1 MPLVFNGSLCPRWAP
16 CLDQW
21 CLVLLLTRRV
31 TSGSGSAIEKAP
43 VLSTTM
49 NNSVILYWLLD
60 YCFKVR
66 RDYILLRPRVT
77 TLISPSPHPFPHH
90 HTHFP
95 VTTPISLSPHPL
107 PRHHT
112 HFPVT
117 HFPATTLISRWVDYI
132 YRLVLYIPN
141 TYSTDYSVWQ
151 LVPGGLPWQS
161 CHGDLLLL
169 PILPRSQDCSIACYV
184 A

>member
-31 TSGSGSAIEKAP
+31 TSGSESAIEKAP

-49 NNSVILYWLLD
+49 NNLVILYWLLD

-77 TLISPSPHPFPHH
+77 TLISPSPHPFPRH

-95 VTTPISLSPHPL
+95 VTTPTSPSPHSFLRHPFSRHPF

-112 HFPVT
+112 HFQV
-117 HFPATTLISRWVDYI
+117 SRLYI

-161 CHGDLLLL
+161 CHVDLLLL
-169 PILPRSQDCSIACYV
+169 PILPRSQVCSIACYV

>member
-31 TSGSGSAIEKAP
+31 TSGSESAIEKAP

-49 NNSVILYWLLD
+49 NNLVILYWLLD

-77 TLISPSPHPFPHH
+77 TLISPSPHPFPRH

-95 VTTPISLSPHPL
+95 VTTPTSPSPHSFLRHPFSRHPF

-112 HFPVT
+112 HFQV
-117 HFPATTLISRWVDYI
+117 SRLYI

-141 TYSTDYSVWQ
+141 TYSTDYSV
-151 LVPGGLPWQS
+151 
-161 CHGDLLLL
+161 
-169 PILPRSQDCSIACYV
+169 
-184 A
+184 